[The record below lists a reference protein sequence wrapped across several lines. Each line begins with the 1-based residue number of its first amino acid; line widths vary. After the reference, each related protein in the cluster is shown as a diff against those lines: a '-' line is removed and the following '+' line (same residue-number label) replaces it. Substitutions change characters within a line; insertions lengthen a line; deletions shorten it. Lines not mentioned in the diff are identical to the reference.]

1 MMYLLN
7 NCGNLLMESSDKDNQ
22 DEAAKLKGKTGI
34 ARIFNAFG
42 YSLSGLKLAF
52 KYEAAFRQLFL
63 LNVVLIS
70 VAFALEVTAVERIL
84 LIASVFLTLIIELF
98 NSAIE
103 AVVDRVS
110 LSIHPL
116 SKQAKDMGSAA
127 QLLGLILVAMTWSII
142 LLS

>member
-1 MMYLLN
+1 
-7 NCGNLLMESSDKDNQ
+7 MESSDKDNQ
-22 DEAAKLKGKTGI
+22 DEAVKLKGKTGI

-42 YSLSGLKLAF
+42 YSLSGLKLVF
-52 KYEAAFRQLFL
+52 KHEAAFRQLFL

-70 VAFALEVTAVERIL
+70 VALALDVTAVERVL
-84 LIASVFLTLIIELF
+84 LIISVFLTLIIELF

-127 QLLGLILVAMTWSII
+127 QLLGLILVMITWLII

>member
-1 MMYLLN
+1 MGSN
-7 NCGNLLMESSDKDNQ
+7 NTDNQ

-34 ARIFNAFG
+34 TRIFNAFG

-52 KYEAAFRQLFL
+52 KHEAAFRQLFL
-63 LNVVLIS
+63 LNVVLIP
-70 VAFALEVTAVERIL
+70 VAFILDVSSVERVL

-127 QLLGLILVAMTWSII
+127 QLLGLILVTVTWLII